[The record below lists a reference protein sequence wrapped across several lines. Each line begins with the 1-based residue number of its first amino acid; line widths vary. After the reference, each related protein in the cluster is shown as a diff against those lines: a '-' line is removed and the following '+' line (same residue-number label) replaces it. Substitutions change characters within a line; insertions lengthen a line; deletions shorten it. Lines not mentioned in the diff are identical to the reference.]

1 MAFTIG
7 QRWSSHSDKSL
18 GLGIVTEVD
27 FRRVTLEYPAVGETR
42 TYATDTAPLSRIRYR
57 ENDQI
62 TDQGE
67 IQYTVQRVEEDM
79 GLITYHCL
87 DHQGQVVMLAEGELN
102 SYVQFTTPMQRLFNG
117 QFSRLEAHRLR
128 IETLTHLHRLQQSE
142 VSGLLGAR
150 TSLLAHQLYIANEV
164 ASRHNPRVLL
174 ADEVGLGKTIEAG
187 LIMHHQVQRAQAV
200 RILILVP
207 EPLLHQWLVEM
218 LRRFNLGF
226 AIFDQDRIQALLES
240 DDSNPFDSEQ
250 RVLCSINEVCGDSDT
265 LSQASSTH
273 WDMLVVDEAHHLH
286 WNQNSS
292 SQEYDAVEQLA
303 QVSDSVLLLTAT
315 PEQLG
320 IDSHFARLR
329 LLDPA
334 RFHDLELFKQEQEN
348 FQTIN
353 ALVSELQDLNQPLS
367 ASVLTRLSEVLGE
380 QVATDSD
387 RGHLIRALTDRHGT
401 GRVLFRNT
409 RGTVSGFPQ
418 RELHTSVLPQP
429 SIYTGIN
436 SSEQGYFP
444 EHDVDDALWIKDD
457 PRVEW
462 LRTLIK
468 THYPDKIIVIC
479 HYASTAITLE
489 KYFNLRAGIRAT
501 SFHEELSIVERD
513 RAAAWFA
520 DDESGAQVMLCSE
533 IGSEGRN
540 FQFAHHLVLYDLPL
554 NPDLVEQRIGRLDR
568 IGQRETIQIHLPCL
582 QHSPNEVLYRWY
594 HEGLNIFKQSCP
606 AGDAIYTKF
615 AARLHQQMH
624 TTTKAL
630 QTLIDE
636 THQYNLSTRT
646 RLEQG
651 RDRLLEINSCDP
663 VKAQHIID
671 AIEDE
676 ERSQQLSRY
685 MLSVFD
691 HYGVDYEDHSEHSQI
706 LKPSGHMRTEHFPG
720 LADEGVSV
728 TYDREK
734 ALAREDLEYLC
745 WEHPMVSEVM
755 EMILKSD
762 TGNATIASMQLKALK
777 PGTLLVE
784 ATFTIECLSPPK
796 LQLQRYL
803 PLHPHRV
810 LLDISGNDYSDIIPA
825 SSLDKLCQPIA
836 PSIAQSLVKE
846 ISGPVEK
853 LMTQARGLVDALL
866 TKVRI
871 DAQEQLQQEVCAE
884 LERLQALQKINTGI
898 RDSELTFLEEK
909 LKDSKALIQRS
920 EFQLQALRL
929 IINNQD

>member
-1 MAFTIG
+1 MPFAIG

-18 GLGIVTEVD
+18 GLGIVTEID
-27 FRRVTLEYPAVGETR
+27 FRRITLEYPAVGETR

-57 ENDQI
+57 ENDQV
-62 TDQGE
+62 TDE
-67 IQYTVQRVEEDM
+67 REHQYIVQSVEEHM
-79 GLITYHCL
+79 GLITYHCVDRQDQTVAL
-87 DHQGQVVMLAEGELN
+87 PECELN

-128 IETLTHLHRLQQSE
+128 IETLTHLHRLQRSQ
-142 VSGLLGAR
+142 VNGLLGAR
-150 TSLLAHQLYIANEV
+150 TSLLAHQIYIANEV
-164 ASRHNPRVLL
+164 ASRHSPRVLL

-218 LRRFNLGF
+218 LRRFNLSF
-226 AIFDQDRIQALLES
+226 AIFDHERIQAQLES

-250 RVLCSINEVCGDSDT
+250 RILCSINEVCGDSDT
-265 LSQASSTH
+265 LSLAMSTH

-286 WNQNSS
+286 WSQDSS

-334 RFHDLELFKQEQEN
+334 RFHDLKVFKQEQEN
-348 FQTIN
+348 FQAIN
-353 ALVSELQDLNQPLS
+353 VLVSELQDSNQSLS
-367 ASVLTRLSEVLGE
+367 TSVLARLSEYLGE
-380 QVATDSD
+380 QVVADSD

-409 RGTVSGFPQ
+409 RSTVSGFPQ
-418 RELHTSVLPQP
+418 RELHATALPEP
-429 SIYTGIN
+429 SIYLDIKPT
-436 SSEQGYFP
+436 EKGYFP
-444 EHDVDDALWIKDD
+444 EHDIDDTQWIKDD

-462 LRTLIK
+462 LRALIK
-468 THYPDKIIVIC
+468 SQYPDKIIVIC
-479 HYASTAITLE
+479 HYASTAIALE

-501 SFHEELSIVERD
+501 SFHEELSILERD

-520 DDESGAQVMLCSE
+520 DDDSGAQVMLCSE

-568 IGQRETIQIHLPCL
+568 IGQRQTIQIHLPYL
-582 QHSPNEVLYRWY
+582 QNSPNEVLFRWY
-594 HEGLNIFKQSCP
+594 HEGLNIFQLSCP

-615 AARLHQQMH
+615 AARLQQQMH
-624 TTTKAL
+624 TTTNQL
-630 QTLIDE
+630 QSLIDE
-636 THQYNLSTRT
+636 THQFNLSTRT

-663 VKAQHIID
+663 FKAQDIIN

-676 ERSQQLSRY
+676 ERSQQLRNY
-685 MLSVFD
+685 MQAVFD
-691 HYGVDYEDHSEHSQI
+691 HYGVDYEEHSEHSQI

-720 LADEGVSV
+720 LSDEGVSV
-728 TYDREK
+728 TYDRDK
-734 ALAREDLEYLC
+734 ALAREDLEFLC

-784 ATFTIECLSPPK
+784 ATFTIECLAPPK

-810 LLDISGNDYSDIIPA
+810 LLDIRGNDYSNIIPA
-825 SSLDKLCQPIA
+825 STLDKLCQPIA
-836 PSIAQSLVKE
+836 PSIAQALVKE
-846 ISGPVEK
+846 IIGPVEK
-853 LMTQARGLVDALL
+853 LMTQAHGLVDALL
-866 TKVRI
+866 TKVRT
-871 DAQEQLQQEVCAE
+871 DAQEQLQQEVSEE
-884 LERLQALQKINTGI
+884 LERLQALKKINPGI